1 LRRLYFTPYG
11 VGLGHAS
18 RLLVLANRLKEFGW
32 ESRFSSF
39 GEAKSYL
46 SVHGYECNIIPPV
59 EFLWGKEGDFSVKHN
74 ITKIPRWITNVPIQI
89 NKEINYLKKFNPNI
103 IISDSR
109 ISSLIAG
116 KMLNIPT
123 ILLINQ
129 IKLLL
134 TPSLRKFQ
142 IVKFFETCFGEAMG
156 GLWNISDRILIPD
169 LPPPYTISE
178 DTINSVMSIKSKLN
192 YIGFI
197 VPKKIILSAKVNSV
211 AESLQID
218 KNKLLIFVHISGPKE
233 TRKPIIL
240 KIIEICQNITNIQF
254 VISEGKANGD
264 INPRKIS
271 SNIWYYEWCPCRDEI
286 FYLSNILI
294 IRGGHTAI
302 SQAIQFGK
310 PFISI
315 PIENHGEQL
324 SNSNKIEKLG
334 IGLTINP
341 KLISTEIIKKT
352 IEDMICNNKY
362 NEKALQLMEISN
374 KLDGIENIKNIVFS
388 HV

>member
-18 RLLVLANRLKEFGW
+18 RLLVLANRLKEFGC

-46 SVHGYECNIIPPV
+46 NIHGYECNLIPPV
-59 EFLWGKEGDFSVKHN
+59 EFLWGKEGDFSVKNN

-89 NKEINYLKKFNPNI
+89 NKEIKYLKRFNPNI

-109 ISSLIAG
+109 ISSVIAG

-134 TPSLRKFQ
+134 TPALRKFQ

-156 GLWNISDRILIPD
+156 GLWNVSDRILIPD
-169 LPPPYTISE
+169 LPPPYTIAE
-178 DTINSVMSIKSKLN
+178 ETINSVRSTKPKLN

-197 VPKKIILSAKVNSV
+197 APKKIISSAKVNSV
-211 AESLQID
+211 ADSLQID

-240 KIIEICQNITNIQF
+240 KIIEACQNITSIQF
-254 VISEGKANGD
+254 IISEGKANGEN
-264 INPRKIS
+264 IPRKIS
-271 SNIWYYEWCPCRDEI
+271 RNIWYYEWCPCRDEI
-286 FYLSNILI
+286 FYLSNLLI

-310 PFISI
+310 PIISI

-341 KLISTEIIKKT
+341 KLLSTTIIKKT
-352 IEDMICNNKY
+352 IENMICNNKY
-362 NEKALQLMEISN
+362 NEKAIQLMEISN